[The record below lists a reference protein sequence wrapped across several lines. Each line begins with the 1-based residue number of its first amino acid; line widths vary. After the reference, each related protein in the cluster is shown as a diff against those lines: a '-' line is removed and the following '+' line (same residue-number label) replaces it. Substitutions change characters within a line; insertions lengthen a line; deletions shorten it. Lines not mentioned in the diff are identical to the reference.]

1 MKPARGAFGAN
12 WAKLPG
18 VNTHSV
24 KIPKFP
30 LKYSP
35 ITFISKIYQNLYF
48 YLYGDTECSI
58 NLVDICAVGYT
69 NLASIIHQW
78 RQFYFIFL
86 SVSTLKLIYIY
97 QVAPWRGQLEKK
109 KNYQKTN
116 TSFLYW
122 IVAQTKSPIYIQI
135 DTITRKTITTGSN
148 KYISRQSQFTIYLK
162 NVCSGFPH

>member
-69 NLASIIHQW
+69 SLASIIHQW

-109 KNYQKTN
+109 KKNCISSLSPDIIVIASEIFPMEFT
-116 TSFLYW
+116 TSL
-122 IVAQTKSPIYIQI
+122 I
-135 DTITRKTITTGSN
+135 
-148 KYISRQSQFTIYLK
+148 LL
-162 NVCSGFPH
+162 

>member
-69 NLASIIHQW
+69 SLASIIHQW

-86 SVSTLKLIYIY
+86 SVSTLNLIYIY

-109 KNYQKTN
+109 RYVTN
-116 TSFLYW
+116 
-122 IVAQTKSPIYIQI
+122 VAPLSACVIARCDSANFRTTNLLCLLCFCW
-135 DTITRKTITTGSN
+135 TISV
-148 KYISRQSQFTIYLK
+148 YHFAL
-162 NVCSGFPH
+162 

>member
-69 NLASIIHQW
+69 SLASIIHQW

-86 SVSTLKLIYIY
+86 SVSTLKLIYIFTKWHPDGASLRKKKKLLY
-97 QVAPWRGQLEKK
+97 LIELSYTIKLEKETI
-109 KNYQKTN
+109 NRQGPYDWRD
-116 TSFLYW
+116 YW
-122 IVAQTKSPIYIQI
+122 GDHWPQLKV
-135 DTITRKTITTGSN
+135 
-148 KYISRQSQFTIYLK
+148 FYLGIPK
-162 NVCSGFPH
+162 H